1 MRRTRRQLLDMV
13 SHAELLRH
21 RNEAERLQLLYA
33 AAGMA
38 DHATAAAT
46 ELERAAV
53 RGDPDALDRYR
64 AATFGRAQAR
74 RVLGWDAGG

>member
-1 MRRTRRQLLDMV
+1 MTHTRRQLLDIV
-13 SHAELLRH
+13 SRGEHLRH

-38 DHATAAAT
+38 DSATAAAT
-46 ELERAAV
+46 KLARDATA
-53 RGDPDALDRYR
+53 GDPDALDQYR

-74 RVLGWDAGG
+74 RVLGWDRGT